1 MLFSIEIKQGLI
13 PVSGR
18 HSEGLSPKTAE
29 TGIKQYRS
37 ISHNNRFAWLVFIC
51 FHFLFGRFSNG
62 LLLQVVSFC
71 RRTDFSFKRK
81 SLSSPVHCKPFF
93 VIWFTMNSSI

>member
-37 ISHNNRFAWLVFIC
+37 ISHNNRFACSFLSVFTFVWSFFKWFAFTGGFVLQTI
-51 FHFLFGRFSNG
+51 RF
-62 LLLQVVSFC
+62 
-71 RRTDFSFKRK
+71 
-81 SLSSPVHCKPFF
+81 
-93 VIWFTMNSSI
+93 FT